1 MNVLFM
7 SLSDYK
13 SINVIGLYTNL
24 LRQFVNNGDSVYVL
38 SPVEKKNEVIHDYVI
53 EENNSK
59 IVKFQIGNIQKAN
72 FFEKGISTLSIPFM
86 YIKAIK
92 KYLSDVKFDLI
103 LYPTPPITFLRAVE
117 YVKKRDKC
125 FTYLLLKDIFPQN
138 AVDIGVLSTT
148 GIRGMV
154 YRYFKKQ
161 EKKLYRI
168 SDCIGCMSPANVDY
182 LLKENPEIEKS
193 RVEVCPNTTDPIDY
207 GCEINDTISLREKYG
222 IPTDKMVFVYG
233 GNLGKPQDIPFVVK
247 CLETQ
252 KNNKKAFFLIIGSG
266 TDYFFLQDYLSHN
279 KLENVKLMNRIPKED
294 YDKMIGCCD
303 VGLIFLDHR
312 FTIPN
317 FPSRML
323 AYMQAKIPI
332 LAVTDPVTD
341 IGKVITEGEFGWWCI
356 SDNPDGFSHIVN
368 QIVDGQL
375 ICDGNKGF
383 EYLKEHY
390 TSEIAYNIINKSV
403 LKR

>member
-125 FTYLLLKDIFPQN
+125 FTYLLLK
-138 AVDIGVLSTT
+138 L
-148 GIRGMV
+148 
-154 YRYFKKQ
+154 
-161 EKKLYRI
+161 
-168 SDCIGCMSPANVDY
+168 
-182 LLKENPEIEKS
+182 
-193 RVEVCPNTTDPIDY
+193 
-207 GCEINDTISLREKYG
+207 
-222 IPTDKMVFVYG
+222 
-233 GNLGKPQDIPFVVK
+233 
-247 CLETQ
+247 
-252 KNNKKAFFLIIGSG
+252 
-266 TDYFFLQDYLSHN
+266 
-279 KLENVKLMNRIPKED
+279 
-294 YDKMIGCCD
+294 
-303 VGLIFLDHR
+303 
-312 FTIPN
+312 
-317 FPSRML
+317 
-323 AYMQAKIPI
+323 
-332 LAVTDPVTD
+332 
-341 IGKVITEGEFGWWCI
+341 
-356 SDNPDGFSHIVN
+356 
-368 QIVDGQL
+368 
-375 ICDGNKGF
+375 
-383 EYLKEHY
+383 
-390 TSEIAYNIINKSV
+390 
-403 LKR
+403 